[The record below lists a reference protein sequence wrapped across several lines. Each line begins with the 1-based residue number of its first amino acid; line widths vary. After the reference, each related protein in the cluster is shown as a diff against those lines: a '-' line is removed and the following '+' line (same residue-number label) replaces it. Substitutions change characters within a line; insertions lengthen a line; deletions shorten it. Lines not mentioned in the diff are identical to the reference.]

1 MLSPKDGA
9 EVHCVE
15 TKAGVIQFSHGFYHS
30 LVAESFLGLLEMTGE
45 WKGGW
50 PSVIK
55 NHIQHKHKEGKDE

>member
-45 WKGGW
+45 
-50 PSVIK
+50 
-55 NHIQHKHKEGKDE
+55 